1 MSSSHARHA
10 PVFSPGA
17 GRCGVPSEQPGVRGQ
32 SSGVRKHSERPAAA
46 ERHDGVGAAL
56 ARTAAGERLD
66 GEELRRLFEEA
77 SLHQLG
83 AAASAVRQRLN
94 PGREVTYII
103 DRNINYTNVCV
114 YRCRFCA
121 FYRRPGDSDAY
132 VLPFEAIARKV
143 EETIAAGG
151 TGLLLQGGVHPELRI
166 DFYEGML
173 RQLKTRFP
181 TVHLH
186 AFSAPEIHFIAKVER
201 KPLAEVIAR
210 LRAAGLESIPGGG
223 AEVLE
228 DETRRQIWSR
238 AKASTVQWLDV
249 HREAHR
255 QGLRTT
261 ATMMFGVGEP
271 FSARVEHFLRV
282 RELQDETKGFTAFI
296 PWTFQ
301 EENTAM
307 EGEVP
312 TSGGFD
318 YLRTLAISRL
328 ALDNVRHV
336 QGSWV
341 TQGPKIGQLSLF
353 FGADDLGSIMLEENV
368 VAAAGAHHRMTR
380 EEMERVIETAGFTPR
395 QRRTLYEPL

>member
-1 MSSSHARHA
+1 
-10 PVFSPGA
+10 
-17 GRCGVPSEQPGVRGQ
+17 VPSEAAGRRAQGTGRREDDAVQSPSVSNDGVD
-32 SSGVRKHSERPAAA
+32 EILAAA
-46 ERHDGVGAAL
+46 VGGRRL
-56 ARTAAGERLD
+56 AGAEV
-66 GEELRRLFEEA
+66 ERLFETA
-77 SLHQLG
+77 SLHQL
-83 AAASAVRQRLN
+83 ASAAHAMRCRLN
-94 PGREVTYII
+94 PSDEVTYIV

-121 FYRRPGDSDAY
+121 FYRKPVDGDAY
-132 VLPFEAIARKV
+132 VLPFEVIAHKV

-166 DFYEGML
+166 DYYEGLL
-173 RQLKTRFP
+173 RQLKARFP
-181 TVHLH
+181 QVHLH

-201 KPLAEVIAR
+201 KPLREVIAR

-228 DETRRQIWSR
+228 DETRKRIWSR
-238 AKASTVQWLDV
+238 AKASTSRWMEV

-255 QGLRTT
+255 LGLRTT

-271 FSARVEHFLRV
+271 ISARVAHFLRV
-282 RELQDETKGFTAFI
+282 RELQDETGGFTAFI

-301 EENTAM
+301 ESNTAM

-312 TSGGFD
+312 ASGGFD

-328 ALDNVRHV
+328 SLDNVRHV

-368 VAAAGAHHRMTR
+368 VAAAGAHHRVTR
-380 EEMERVIETAGFTPR
+380 EEMERFISDAGFIPR
-395 QRRTLYEPL
+395 QRRTLYETL

>member
-1 MSSSHARHA
+1 VPSDATGHRAQ
-10 PVFSPGA
+10 GA
-17 GRCGVPSEQPGVRGQ
+17 GRTEGDPVRRPSV
-32 SSGVRKHSERPAAA
+32 SG
-46 ERHDGVGAAL
+46 DGVDEILTASLGGRRLTGA
-56 ARTAAGERLD
+56 
-66 GEELRRLFEEA
+66 ELERLFEAA
-77 SLHQLG
+77 SLHQL
-83 AAASAVRQRLN
+83 ASAAHAVRCRLN
-94 PGREVTYII
+94 PADEVTYIV

-121 FYRRPGDSDAY
+121 FYRKPGDADAY
-132 VLPFEAIARKV
+132 VLPFEVIAEKV

-166 DFYEGML
+166 DYYEGLL
-173 RQLKTRFP
+173 RQLKARFP
-181 TVHLH
+181 QVHLH

-201 KPLAEVIAR
+201 RPLREVIAR
-210 LRAAGLESIPGGG
+210 LRGAGLESIPGGG

-228 DETRRQIWSR
+228 DETRKRIWSR
-238 AKASTVQWLDV
+238 AKASTSQWMEV

-255 QGLRTT
+255 LGLRTT

-271 FSARVEHFLRV
+271 ISARVAHFLRV
-282 RELQDETKGFTAFI
+282 RELQDETGGFTAFI

-301 EENTAM
+301 ESNTAM

-312 TSGGFD
+312 ASGGFD

-328 ALDNVRHV
+328 TLDNVRHV

-380 EEMERVIETAGFTPR
+380 EEMERVITDAGFVPR